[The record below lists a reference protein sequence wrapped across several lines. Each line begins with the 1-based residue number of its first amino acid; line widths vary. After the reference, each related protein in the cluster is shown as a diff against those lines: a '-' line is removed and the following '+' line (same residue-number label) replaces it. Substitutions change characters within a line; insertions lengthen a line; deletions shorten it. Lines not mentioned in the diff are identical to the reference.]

1 LISLFEDLMSKVK
14 KMSKKILLL
23 RVCYWIGAVA
33 DAVSAII
40 MLLPKVGGGSMYG
53 IPDFNPGYEYRCAMG
68 LGASLMLGWTFLLI
82 WADRRPVERRG
93 VLLLTVF
100 PVLFGLIITG
110 IYAVSTGLIP
120 ADRMVPTWIF
130 QGVITGLYLF
140 SYLYTRDLEAHR
152 I

>member
-1 LISLFEDLMSKVK
+1 MSKEK

-33 DAVSAII
+33 DALSAII
-40 MLLPKVGGGSMYG
+40 MLSPKVGGSLYG
-53 IPDFNPGYEYRCAMG
+53 IPDFNPGYAYRYAMG

-100 PVLFGLIITG
+100 PVLFGLIIAG
-110 IYAVSTGLIP
+110 IYAVIAGQSHGLSTGE
-120 ADRMVPTWIF
+120 R
-130 QGVITGLYLF
+130 
-140 SYLYTRDLEAHR
+140 R
-152 I
+152 

>member
-1 LISLFEDLMSKVK
+1 MR
-14 KMSKKILLL
+14 KKILLL

-33 DAVSAII
+33 DALSAII
-40 MLLPKVGGGSMYG
+40 MVFPKLGGSMYA
-53 IPDFNPGYEYRCAMG
+53 IADFNPGNEYRYAMG

-100 PVLFGLIITG
+100 PVLFGLIISG
-110 IYAVSTGLIP
+110 IYAVGTGLVP

-130 QGVITGLYLF
+130 QGLITGLYLF
-140 SYLYTRDLEAHR
+140 SYVHTRDLKPHKTSGML
-152 I
+152 